1 MQKIKEVFQTTRGMK
16 KNMATTLQDNT
27 YLKTLHD
34 YVKSGLICS
43 AKQIE
48 NKADSIADD
57 FIANNANRVYITID
71 IDREGNSDLRIET
84 TYPAISEIIS

>member
-1 MQKIKEVFQTTRGMK
+1 
-16 KNMATTLQDNT
+16 MATTLQDST

-48 NKADSIADD
+48 SKADSIAND
-57 FIANNANRVYITID
+57 FVANGANTVYITID
-71 IDREGNSDLRIET
+71 ISRDGINDLEIET

>member
-1 MQKIKEVFQTTRGMK
+1 
-16 KNMATTLQDNT
+16 MATTLQDNT

-48 NKADSIADD
+48 NKADSIAND
-57 FIANNANRVYITID
+57 FVANGADRVYITID
-71 IDREGNSDLRIET
+71 VSRDGSNDFRIET
-84 TYPAISEIIS
+84 SYPVISEINS

>member
-1 MQKIKEVFQTTRGMK
+1 
-16 KNMATTLQDNT
+16 MATTLQDNT

-48 NKADSIADD
+48 NKADSIAND
-57 FIANNANRVYITID
+57 FVANGADRVYITID
-71 IDREGNSDLRIET
+71 VSRDGSNDFRIET
-84 TYPAISEIIS
+84 SYPAISEIIS

>member
-57 FIANNANRVYITID
+57 FITNNANRVYITID
-71 IDREGNSDLRIET
+71 IDREGNPDLRIET

>member
-1 MQKIKEVFQTTRGMK
+1 MK
-16 KNMATTLQDNT
+16 KNMATTLQDDT

-48 NKADSIADD
+48 SKADSIAND
-57 FIANNANRVYITID
+57 FVANGADRVYITID
-71 IDREGNSDLRIET
+71 VSRDGSNDFRIET
-84 TYPAISEIIS
+84 SYPTISEIIS

>member
-1 MQKIKEVFQTTRGMK
+1 
-16 KNMATTLQDNT
+16 MATTLQDNT

-84 TYPAISEIIS
+84 TYPAIYEIIS

>member
-1 MQKIKEVFQTTRGMK
+1 
-16 KNMATTLQDNT
+16 MATTLQDDT

-48 NKADSIADD
+48 SKADSIAND
-57 FIANNANRVYITID
+57 FVTNGANRVYITID
-71 IDREGNSDLRIET
+71 ISRDGSNDLEIET
-84 TYPAISEIIS
+84 TYPTISEIIS

>member
-1 MQKIKEVFQTTRGMK
+1 
-16 KNMATTLQDNT
+16 MATTLQDDT

-48 NKADSIADD
+48 SKADSIAND
-57 FIANNANRVYITID
+57 FVTNGANRVYITID
-71 IDREGNSDLRIET
+71 ISRDGSNDLEIET

>member
-1 MQKIKEVFQTTRGMK
+1 
-16 KNMATTLQDNT
+16 MATTLQDNT

-48 NKADSIADD
+48 NKADSIAND
-57 FIANNANRVYITID
+57 FVTNGADRVYITID
-71 IDREGNSDLRIET
+71 VSRDGSNDFTIET
-84 TYPAISEIIS
+84 TYPTISEIIS